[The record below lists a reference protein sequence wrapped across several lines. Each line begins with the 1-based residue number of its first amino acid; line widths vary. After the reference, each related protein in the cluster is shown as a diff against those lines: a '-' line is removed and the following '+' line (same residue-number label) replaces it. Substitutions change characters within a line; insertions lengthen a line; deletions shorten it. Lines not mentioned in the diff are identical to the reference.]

1 MKKFWILN
9 KIYIRELRAG
19 GKLKILI
26 AILIFSVIIIF
37 HELGHFLLAKRNGIK
52 VTEFSLGMGP
62 RLLSTQKG
70 ETRYS
75 LKIFP
80 IGGSC
85 MMVGEDDDDDSE
97 GSFNKA
103 SVWARISVVAA
114 GPIFN
119 FILAFV
125 FAMIIT
131 SVAGYDPARV
141 LQVEENSPAAKAGLQ
156 EGDIITE
163 FQGRSIVLGRDL
175 DSYMMLHGLEDEEIT
190 LTYKRNDEKKE
201 VSFEAYSEE
210 KYMLGFSYVPA
221 PDSAPEITQIVLNGS
236 MMEAGVQAGDII
248 REINGEAIETSQEL
262 QEYWEKNPLDGSE
275 ISLGIERDGEIQT
288 LSLKPQMT
296 KQVDTG
302 FIYNLYREKTN
313 FLGVLRYSASEVRY
327 WISNTVE
334 SLMMLIKGQ
343 FSVNDL
349 SGPVGI
355 IDVIGDSY
363 EEAKEEGSVMVWLQ
377 MLYWAILL
385 SANLGVMNLLP
396 IPALDGGRLV
406 FLIVEAVRKK
416 KLNPNVEGM
425 IHFAGFVL
433 LMLLMVFVMFNDFRR
448 L

>member
-1 MKKFWILN
+1 M
-9 KIYIRELRAG
+9 
-19 GKLKILI
+19 KILI

-75 LKIFP
+75 LKLFP

-175 DSYMMLHGLEDEEIT
+175 DSYMMLHGLDDEEIT
-190 LTYKRNDEKKE
+190 LTYKRNGEKKE

-210 KYMLGFSYVPA
+210 KYMLGFSYVPT
-221 PDSAPEITQIVLNGS
+221 PDSEPEITQVVLNGA

-248 REINGEAIETSQEL
+248 REINGETIETSQEI
-262 QEYWEKNPLDGSE
+262 QEYWGKNPLDGSA

-327 WISNTVE
+327 WISNTIE

-406 FLIVEAVRKK
+406 FLAVEAVRKK
-416 KLNPNVEGM
+416 KLDPNVEGM

>member
-1 MKKFWILN
+1 M
-9 KIYIRELRAG
+9 
-19 GKLKILI
+19 KILI

-75 LKIFP
+75 LKLFP

-163 FQGRSIVLGRDL
+163 FQGRNIVLGRDL
-175 DSYMMLHGLEDEEIT
+175 DSYMMLHGLEDEDIT
-190 LTYKRNDEKKE
+190 LTYKRDGKEKE

-210 KYMLGFSYVPA
+210 KYMLGFSYVPT
-221 PDSAPEITQIVLNGS
+221 PDGEPEVTQVVLNGA

-248 REINGEAIETSQEL
+248 REINGEAIETSQEI
-262 QEYWEKNPLDGSE
+262 QGYWEKNPLDGSE
-275 ISLGIERDGEIQT
+275 ISLGIERDGEVQT
-288 LSLKPQMT
+288 ISLKPQMT
-296 KQVDTG
+296 KQIDTG
-302 FIYNLYREKTN
+302 FVYNLYREKTN

-327 WISNTVE
+327 WISNTIE

-363 EEAKEEGSVMVWLQ
+363 EEAKEEGTVMVWLQ

-406 FLIVEAVRKK
+406 FLAVEAVRKK
-416 KLNPNVEGM
+416 KLDPNVEGM

>member
-1 MKKFWILN
+1 M
-9 KIYIRELRAG
+9 
-19 GKLKILI
+19 KILI

-75 LKIFP
+75 LKLFP

-163 FQGRSIVLGRDL
+163 FQGRNIVLGRDL
-175 DSYMMLHGLEDEEIT
+175 DSYMMLHGLEDEDIT
-190 LTYKRNDEKKE
+190 LTYKRDGKEKE

-210 KYMLGFSYVPA
+210 KYMLGFSYVPT
-221 PDSAPEITQIVLNGS
+221 PDGEPEVTQVVLNGA

-248 REINGEAIETSQEL
+248 REINGEAIETSQEI

-275 ISLGIERDGEIQT
+275 ISLGIERDGEVQT
-288 LSLKPQMT
+288 ISLKPQMT
-296 KQVDTG
+296 KQIDTG
-302 FIYNLYREKTN
+302 FVYNLYREKTN

-327 WISNTVE
+327 WISNTIE

-406 FLIVEAVRKK
+406 FLAVEAVRKK
-416 KLNPNVEGM
+416 KIDPNVEGM

>member
-1 MKKFWILN
+1 M
-9 KIYIRELRAG
+9 
-19 GKLKILI
+19 KILI
-26 AILIFSVIIIF
+26 ALLVFSVIVLF
-37 HELGHFLLAKRNGIK
+37 HELGHFLLAKRNGIA

-62 RLLSTQKG
+62 RLLSTEKG
-70 ETRYS
+70 GTRYS
-75 LKIFP
+75 LKLFP

-85 MMVGEDDDDDSE
+85 MMVGEDEDDDSE
-97 GSFNKA
+97 GSFNNA

-131 SVAGYDPARV
+131 SVVGYDPARV
-141 LQVEENSPAAKAGLQ
+141 LQVTEGSPAAQAGLK

-163 FQGRSIVLGRDL
+163 FQGRHISIGRDL
-175 DSYMMLHGLEDEEIT
+175 DSYMTLHGLKDEEIS
-190 LTYKRNDEKKE
+190 LTYERDGKKHDIQ
-201 VSFEAYSEE
+201 FQANSESR
-210 KYMLGFSYVPA
+210 YMLGFTYLSEGT
-221 PDSAPEITQIVLNGS
+221 PEITQVMLNS
-236 MMEAGVQAGDII
+236 AMAKAGVMPGDII
-248 REINGEAIETSQEL
+248 REINGTAVADSQEL
-262 QEYWEKNPLDGSE
+262 QTYLQEHPLDGTE
-275 ISLGIERDGEIQT
+275 ITLGIERDGKVETI
-288 LSLKPQMT
+288 SAIPQMT
-296 KQVDTG
+296 KHVDSG
-302 FIYNLYREKTN
+302 FIYNIYREKTN
-313 FLGVLRYSASEVRY
+313 FLGVMKYSAVEVRY
-327 WISNTVE
+327 WVSTTVE

-363 EEAKEEGSVMVWLQ
+363 EEAKSEGAMMVWMQ

-406 FLIVEAVRKK
+406 FLLIESVRKK
-416 KLNPNVEGM
+416 RLNPNVEGM

-433 LMLLMVFVMFNDFRR
+433 LMMLMVFVMFNDFRR

>member
-1 MKKFWILN
+1 M
-9 KIYIRELRAG
+9 
-19 GKLKILI
+19 KILI

-75 LKIFP
+75 LKLFP

-131 SVAGYDPARV
+131 SVAGYDPARI
-141 LQVEENSPAAKAGLQ
+141 LQVEENSPASKAGLQ
-156 EGDIITE
+156 KGDIITE

-175 DSYMMLHGLEDEEIT
+175 DSYMMLHGLDDEEIT
-190 LTYKRNDEKKE
+190 LTYKRNGEKKE

-210 KYMLGFSYVPA
+210 KYMLGFSYVPT
-221 PDSAPEITQIVLNGS
+221 PDSEPEITQVVLNGA

-248 REINGEAIETSQEL
+248 REINGETIETSQEI
-262 QEYWEKNPLDGSE
+262 QEYWEKNPLDGSA

-327 WISNTVE
+327 WISNTIE

-406 FLIVEAVRKK
+406 FLIIEAIRKK

-425 IHFAGFVL
+425 VHFAGFVL